1 MLEQTQAQSFP
12 FSGDLFP
19 VVAPVQWETFFLFLI
34 NLLIFIFGC
43 IGSSL
48 LCGFFSSCSKQ
59 GLLIIAVPGLLI
71 VGSFCRRGA
80 WAGRLA
86 GLGVAVVALRH
97 IGSSWSRDGTRVSCI
112 GRRNSLPL
120 THQRSPRDIFR
131 DVSNS

>member
-59 GLLIIAVPGLLI
+59 GLLCCSMQASLVAEHGLYGPQ
-71 VGSFCRRGA
+71 GSLVAEC
-80 WAGRLA
+80 
-86 GLGVAVVALRH
+86 GLGSCGSWALDHRLNNC
-97 IGSSWSRDGTRVSCI
+97 GTRA
-112 GRRNSLPL
+112 
-120 THQRSPRDIFR
+120 
-131 DVSNS
+131 

>member
-59 GLLIIAVPGLLI
+59 GLLIIEVPGLLI

-86 GLGVAVVALRH
+86 GLSSCGCCSAAYRIFLVQGWNPCLLHWQAELVTTDPPEKPERH
-97 IGSSWSRDGTRVSCI
+97 
-112 GRRNSLPL
+112 
-120 THQRSPRDIFR
+120 F
-131 DVSNS
+131 